1 MTQQA
6 LMAKALKLKK
16 QIQDPNFVGDKDW
29 IKFLFCEVVDRLE
42 QEKGLEELMFLLEQ
56 EEPVSKAQKAPTI
69 I

>member
-42 QEKGLEELMFLLEQ
+42 KGA
-56 EEPVSKAQKAPTI
+56 K
-69 I
+69 

>member
-1 MTQQA
+1 LGAVVVVQLPKSINYHLTPTGDHSMTQQA

-42 QEKGLEELMFLLEQ
+42 KGA
-56 EEPVSKAQKAPTI
+56 K
-69 I
+69 